1 MYYKKVYAV
10 IFALTLFFIGNSSV
24 YAYNN
29 TDYTYNYTGTEHW
42 TLTPVVDNDPFI
54 LDVYQKSNGESYVIN
69 LGNLS
74 YDGYSNVVDFVAIDV
89 NSTVLRFVV
98 LFGEYTYNGN
108 TTYLSDLLNSKPVSV
123 IRERNP
129 MYNNDT
135 DRMVAWYLDLKDT
148 SNTIFKKAYYFEY
161 DTKRYRLNYNTAV
174 DNLPFDY
181 TGGGLFIQRSNITQY
196 AIPYATRNIYNT
208 TNGIPNDSL
217 YYESSF
223 KPIPSIKVTS
233 HFTKLSTGAY
243 NFGFNVMPAYKG
255 MYFELTDLTTGQ
267 VFSDDVD
274 DDLKAYSYVV
284 QSDITTNKLYYLKIW
299 NNKNK
304 EILYYSGSLQG
315 IIDEKMPHIV
325 ADVSTIENGYN
336 VEYYYQN
343 TTSKYTCS
351 YTLNNIE
358 WITEECTSA
367 PKEISITQNGL
378 LGIQII
384 NNRNDEIVDKYLLNL
399 VVNPSEPYITF
410 GGSMN
415 KTTHVYTLKYN
426 TFNYENSDNLYYSK
440 DGVNWI
446 YLNNFDGEIDF
457 IESGINVYFK
467 LESSSGT
474 IKYQTMFNLN
484 FNINGDY
491 SVADTKGFFESISYV
506 VSNGLNA
513 IMILYHNLP
522 QEIIIAIGVMCPLIL
537 LCIAFEVWRKS

>member
-1 MYYKKVYAV
+1 MSYKKIYAF

-29 TDYTYNYTGTEHW
+29 RNYTYNYTGTEHW
-42 TLTPVVDNDPFI
+42 IVTPVVDNDPFI
-54 LDVYQKSNGESYVIN
+54 LDVYQKSTGETYTIN
-69 LGNLS
+69 LGSLT
-74 YDGYSNVVDFVAIDV
+74 YDVYSNVVDYVAIDI
-89 NSTVLRFVV
+89 SATDLTFAV
-98 LFGEYTYNGN
+98 LFNEYTYNGT
-108 TTYLSDLLNSKPVSV
+108 TTYLSDLLNSNPISV
-123 IRERNP
+123 IRELTP
-129 MYNNDT
+129 MYTNDT
-135 DRMVAWYLDLKDT
+135 DRMLAWYLDLKDST
-148 SNTIFKKAYYFEY
+148 
-161 DTKRYRLNYNTAV
+161 DTKFSNAFYFKFDTSRYRLTYKTAV
-174 DNLPFDY
+174 DNLPFNY
-181 TGGGLFIQRSNITQY
+181 TGGGINIQRANGTQF

-208 TNGIPNDSL
+208 TDGIPNDAL
-217 YYESSF
+217 YYESAF
-223 KPIPSIKVTS
+223 KPIPDIKVTS

-243 NFGFNVMPAYKG
+243 NFGFNIMPAYKG

-274 DDLKAYSYVV
+274 DDLQAYGYVV

-299 NNKNK
+299 NNENK
-304 EILYYSGSLQG
+304 ETLYYSGSLQG
-315 IIDEKMPHIV
+315 IIDEEKPHIV
-325 ADVSTIENGYN
+325 ADVYTIENGYN

-343 TTSKYTCS
+343 TTSKNTCS
-351 YTLNNIE
+351 YTLDNIE
-358 WITEECTSA
+358 WITEECTTTT
-367 PKEISITQNGL
+367 KEISITKNGL

-440 DGVNWI
+440 DGINWV
-446 YLNNFDGEIDF
+446 YLNNFNGEIDF

-467 LESSSGT
+467 LESSNGV

-522 QEIIIAIGVMCPLIL
+522 QEIIIAISVMCPLIL

>member
-1 MYYKKVYAV
+1 MFYKKIYAF
-10 IFALTLFFIGNSSV
+10 IFALTLFFLGNSSV

-29 TDYTYNYTGTEHW
+29 TNYTYNYTGTENW
-42 TLTPVVDNDPFI
+42 VVTPVVDNDPFI
-54 LDVYQKSNGESYVIN
+54 VDVYQKSTGETYTIN
-69 LGNLS
+69 LGS
-74 YDGYSNVVDFVAIDV
+74 FTYDVYSNVVDYVAIDI
-89 NSTVLRFVV
+89 SATDLTFAI
-98 LFGEYTYNGN
+98 LFGEYTYNGT
-108 TTYLSDLLNSKPVSV
+108 TTYLSDLLNSNPVSV
-123 IRERNP
+123 IREKTP

-135 DRMVAWYLDLKDT
+135 DRMLAWYLDLKDSSDKKFSKAFYFKFDT
-148 SNTIFKKAYYFEY
+148 S
-161 DTKRYRLNYNTAV
+161 RYRLTYKTAV

-181 TGGGLFIQRSNITQY
+181 TGGGINIQRIGGTQF

-208 TNGIPNDSL
+208 TNGIANDSL

-223 KPIPSIKVTS
+223 KPIPDIKVTS

-243 NFGFNVMPAYKG
+243 NFGFNIMPAYKG

-274 DDLKAYSYVV
+274 DDLKVYSYVV

-299 NNKNK
+299 NNENK
-304 EILYYSGSLQG
+304 ETLYYSGSLQG
-315 IIDEKMPHIV
+315 IIDEEKPHIV
-325 ADVSTIENGYN
+325 ADVYTTENGYN

-343 TTSKYTCS
+343 TTSKNTCS
-351 YTLNNIE
+351 YTLDNIE
-358 WITEECTSA
+358 WITEECTTT
-367 PKEISITQNGL
+367 PKEISITKNGL

-384 NNRNDEIVDKYLLNL
+384 NNRNDEIEDKYLLNL
-399 VVNPSEPYITF
+399 VVNQSEPYITF

-440 DGVNWI
+440 NGINWI
-446 YLNNFDGEIDF
+446 YLNNFNGEIDF

-467 LESSSGT
+467 LESSSGV

-491 SVADTKGFFESISYV
+491 SVADTRGFFESISYV

-522 QEIIIAIGVMCPLIL
+522 QEIIIAISVMCPLIL

>member
-1 MYYKKVYAV
+1 MYYKKIYAF

-29 TDYTYNYTGTEHW
+29 TNYTYNYTGTENW
-42 TLTPVVDNDPFI
+42 VVTPVVDNDPFI

-69 LGNLS
+69 LENLT
-74 YDGYSNVVDFVAIDV
+74 YDGYSNVIDFVAIDV
-89 NSTVLRFVV
+89 SSTELVFAV
-98 LFGEYTYNGN
+98 LFDEVTINGI
-108 TTYLSDLLNSKPVSV
+108 TTYLSDLINSNPVSV
-123 IRERNP
+123 IREKTP

-135 DRMVAWYLDLKDT
+135 DRMLAWYLDFKN
-148 SNTIFKKAYYFEY
+148 SNETKFSKAFYFKY
-161 DTKRYRLNYNTAV
+161 DTRRYRLTYHTAV
-174 DNLPFDY
+174 DNLPYNY
-181 TGGGLFIQRSNITQY
+181 TGGGLNIQRIGGTQFG
-196 AIPYATRNIYNT
+196 IPYATRNIYNT
-208 TNGIPNDSL
+208 TNGIPNDFL
-217 YYESSF
+217 YYESAF
-223 KPIPSIKVTS
+223 KPIPDIKVTS
-233 HFTKLSTGAY
+233 HFSKLSTGAY
-243 NFGFNVMPAYKG
+243 NFGFNIMPAYKG

-267 VFSDDVD
+267 IYSDDVD
-274 DDLKAYSYVV
+274 DDLQSYGYVV

-299 NNKNK
+299 NNENK
-304 EILYYSGSLQG
+304 ETLYYSGSLQG
-315 IIDEKMPHIV
+315 IIDEEKPHIV
-325 ADVSTIENGYN
+325 ADVYTIENGYN
-336 VEYYYQN
+336 IEYYYQN
-343 TTSKYTCS
+343 TTSKNTCS
-351 YTLNNIE
+351 YTLDNIE
-358 WITEECTSA
+358 WITEECTTT

-384 NNRNDEIVDKYLLNL
+384 NNRNDEIEDKYLLNL
-399 VVNPSEPYITF
+399 VVNPLAPYITF

-415 KTTHVYTLKYN
+415 KATHVYTLKYN

-440 DGVNWI
+440 DGINWI
-446 YLNNFDGEIDF
+446 YLNNFNGEIDF

-491 SVADTKGFFESISYV
+491 SVADTRGFFESISYV

-522 QEIIIAIGVMCPLIL
+522 QEIIIAISVMCPLIL

>member
-1 MYYKKVYAV
+1 MYYKKIYAF
-10 IFALTLFFIGNSSV
+10 IFALTIFFIGNSSV

-29 TDYTYNYTGTEHW
+29 RDYTYNYTGTEHW
-42 TLTPVVDNDPFI
+42 TVTPVVDNDPFI

-69 LGNLS
+69 LENLT
-74 YDGYSNVVDFVAIDV
+74 YDGYSNVIDFVAIDV
-89 NSTVLRFVV
+89 SSTELVFAV
-98 LFGEYTYNGN
+98 LFDEVTIKGT
-108 TTYLSDLLNSKPVSV
+108 TTYLSDLINSNPVSV
-123 IRERNP
+123 IRELTP

-135 DRMVAWYLDLKDT
+135 DRMLAWYLDFKNSNETKFSKAFYFKFDT
-148 SNTIFKKAYYFEY
+148 S
-161 DTKRYRLNYNTAV
+161 RYRLTYHTAV
-174 DNLPFDY
+174 DNLPYNY
-181 TGGGLFIQRSNITQY
+181 TGGGINIQRSNGTQF

-208 TNGIPNDSL
+208 TNGIPNDVM
-217 YYESSF
+217 YYESAF
-223 KPIPSIKVTS
+223 KPIPDIKVTS
-233 HFTKLSTGAY
+233 HFSKLSTGAY
-243 NFGFNVMPAYKG
+243 NFGFNIMPAYKG

-267 VFSDDVD
+267 IFSDDVD

-299 NNKNK
+299 NNENK
-304 EILYYSGSLQG
+304 ETLYYSGSLQG
-315 IIDEKMPHIV
+315 IIDEEKPHIV
-325 ADVSTIENGYN
+325 ADVYTIENGYN
-336 VEYYYQN
+336 IEYYYQN
-343 TTSKYTCS
+343 TTLKNTCS
-351 YTLNNIE
+351 YTLDNIE
-358 WITEECTSA
+358 WITEECTTT

-384 NNRNDEIVDKYLLNL
+384 NNRNDEIEDKYLLNL
-399 VVNPSEPYITF
+399 VVNSSAPYITF
-410 GGSMN
+410 SGSMN

-440 DGVNWI
+440 DGINWI
-446 YLNNFDGEIDF
+446 YLNNFNGEIDF

-474 IKYQTMFNLN
+474 IKYQTIFNLN

-491 SVADTKGFFESISYV
+491 SVADTRGFFESISYV

-522 QEIIIAIGVMCPLIL
+522 QEIIIAISVMCPLIL